1 MCGMRRLMRAALAGV
16 LLALSGPAAAALAG
30 PPHNEVA
37 VEPASPAAHLDPMK
51 HVAQTLNNCGPAAVV
66 MALSTLG
73 IDESQEVARLAL
85 RGSDVRRGMGPE
97 PVGPWVDQ
105 RFGLKAVWR
114 FSGTNELMKQLVT
127 NGFAPM
133 VTQWMDDPTVSR
145 ISHWRVVRGYDD
157 TKGVFY
163 VNDSMLGNDVP
174 LTYDWFDQNWLPF
187 GYRYMVIYE
196 PDDEPLLRA
205 IIGEQWDDYAMREAH
220 YERMEALARG
230 QRTSAAWLAY
240 GEAAYQFGLFEEAI
254 AAIEKGLE
262 LGSGTGLFTLR
273 SSLPNAYRAIG
284 RFDDANASEQRLL
297 AMGVSWA
304 GSAAPAAPDAWE
316 LDTSI
321 ADVIS
326 ERELRQRLWQ
336 MMRTRYKP
344 F

>member
-1 MCGMRRLMRAALAGV
+1 MLAALAGV
-16 LLALSGPAAAALAG
+16 LLALSGPAAAALAS
-30 PPHNEVA
+30 PPHTEVA
-37 VEPASPAAHLDPMK
+37 VEPASPAAQLDAMK
-51 HVAQTLNNCGPAAVV
+51 HVAQTMNNCGPAAVV

-73 IDESQEVARLAL
+73 IDESQEVARQAL
-85 RGSDVRRGMGPE
+85 RGPDVRRGMGPG

-133 VTQWMDDPTVSR
+133 VTQWMDDPSVSR

-157 TKGVFY
+157 AKGVFY
-163 VNDSMLGNDVP
+163 VNDSMLGNDIP

-220 YERMEALARG
+220 HERMEALARG
-230 QRTSAAWLAY
+230 QGTSAAWVAY

-284 RFDDANASEQRLL
+284 RFDEANASEQRLR

-304 GSAAPAAPDAWE
+304 GSAAPVTPDAWE

-336 MMRTRYKP
+336 MMRTRYEP

>member
-1 MCGMRRLMRAALAGV
+1 MRRLMLAALAGV

-37 VEPASPAAHLDPMK
+37 VEPASPAAYLDPMK

-133 VTQWMDDPTVSR
+133 VTQWVDDPTVSR

-157 TKGVFY
+157 AKGVFY

-230 QRTSAAWLAY
+230 QRHRPLHAPLKPAECVPRHRPLRRREHVRATPARDGRVA
-240 GEAAYQFGLFEEAI
+240 GGLGGAGG
-254 AAIEKGLE
+254 A
-262 LGSGTGLFTLR
+262 
-273 SSLPNAYRAIG
+273 G
-284 RFDDANASEQRLL
+284 R
-297 AMGVSWA
+297 MGA
-304 GSAAPAAPDAWE
+304 RHFHRRCD
-316 LDTSI
+316 
-321 ADVIS
+321 
-326 ERELRQRLWQ
+326 R
-336 MMRTRYKP
+336 
-344 F
+344 